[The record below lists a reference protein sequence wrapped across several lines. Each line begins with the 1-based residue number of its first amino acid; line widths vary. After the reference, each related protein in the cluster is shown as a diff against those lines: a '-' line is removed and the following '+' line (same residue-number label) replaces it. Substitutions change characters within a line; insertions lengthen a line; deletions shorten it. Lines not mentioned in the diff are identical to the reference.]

1 MKALS
6 SVLALLGVGVLLAV
20 VMTGGGVASAELDA
34 AQAAG
39 QEATSGS
46 DEATDPTD
54 DGADA
59 ADPGAE
65 APLRDPA
72 SLLAALDVLEDSL
85 PDAPPPTGV
94 EIDPTSTWGRLEGDV
109 GTTRARLD
117 TLEPELRRLF
127 VAADEA
133 DGPAAEAVALVARGW
148 LDVWSGLGPLADWE
162 VHDLEFPSDTKDA
175 DGVSTGG
182 DELRGAAERGLE
194 QVLRGRER
202 LLDGYTQ
209 LRALGQADP
218 AAQARFDLRAV
229 QAETFDAEVR
239 PLVLKLLSQASPTV
253 LVTTDRFVTTA
264 PGAQARARS
273 STVVCVDRDVLDAVE
288 QPLSAEAMA
297 ELSDASARVDCPRNP
312 EP

>member
-20 VMTGGGVASAELDA
+20 VMTGGRVASAELDA
-34 AQAAG
+34 DPAAAS
-39 QEATSGS
+39 QDATNES
-46 DEATDPTD
+46 DTDPAEPD
-54 DGADA
+54 D
-59 ADPGAE
+59 
-65 APLRDPA
+65 RDGPPRDGP
-72 SLLAALDVLEDSL
+72 SLLGALGELEDRL

-94 EIDPTSTWGRLEGDV
+94 EIDPTASWGRLDGDI

-133 DGPAAEAVALVARGW
+133 DGPDADAVALVARGW
-148 LDVWSGLGPLADWE
+148 LDVWSGLEPLADWE
-162 VHDLEFPSDTKDA
+162 VHDLEFPSNTSDS

-194 QVLRGRER
+194 QVLRGRQR
-202 LLDGYTQ
+202 LFEGYTA
-209 LRALGQADP
+209 LRALGRADP
-218 AAQARFDLRAV
+218 AAQTRFDVRAV
-229 QAETFDAEVR
+229 EAETFDAEVR

-253 LVTTDRFVTTA
+253 LVTTERFVTTA

-273 STVVCVDRDVLDAVE
+273 NTVMCVDRDVLDAMEGPVT
-288 QPLSAEAMA
+288 AEALA
-297 ELSDASARVDCPRNP
+297 EIADASARVDCPRASGD
-312 EP
+312 